1 MFNIIYREGI
11 RKIQSLGLFGNGRI
25 VFTKLITDD
34 LDVSD
39 FLTELI
45 SKLRFPGKISFD
57 AHGFLETSK
66 GQPIF
71 TFGSPN
77 SAIILPNDK
86 QVFKLRGADARVTLL
101 NFLAKMTLE
110 KFTDDW
116 FNIHDA
122 TSELVAS
129 GLKVRRIIALVVIF
143 DPSDT
148 SVNKLL

>member
-1 MFNIIYREGI
+1 M
-11 RKIQSLGLFGNGRI
+11 FGNGRI

-34 LDVSD
+34 LDVSA

-45 SKLRFPGKISFD
+45 LKLRFPGKISFD

-66 GQPIF
+66 GQPVF
-71 TFGSPN
+71 TFGSAN

-86 QVFKLRGADARVTLL
+86 QVFTLRGPDARIKLL
-101 NFLAKMTLE
+101 NFLTKMNLE
-110 KFTDDW
+110 NFTDEW

-143 DPSDT
+143 DPSDA